1 MNKDLASE
9 VVLLGSGVVIALSVV
24 LTLIAA
30 LNRADVRVVAHRIR
44 RY

>member
-9 VVLLGSGVVIALSVV
+9 VVLLGGGVVIALSVV

-30 LNRADVRVVAHRIR
+30 LSKAR
-44 RY
+44 